1 MLDDLRL
8 RPGAAS
14 THIEVFA
21 ERYNQLLIVAR
32 SLTNNDQDQA
42 RDLVH
47 DAMIKFVR
55 LRPDLHTI
63 NNIDSYLRTLVRN
76 LFKSQKRRT
85 NVHWAFEPIIENY
98 DLIES
103 RLPKVADR
111 YRNPHLLLHLQ
122 DVLRVICEYACF
134 RKERLK
140 LGSILILRFFHG
152 YHTSEIAQIMGVTAS
167 AVSHQL
173 KLAQA
178 EAYLY
183 LNDPKRLNL
192 SHEIA
197 GIRGRLAL
205 NYGCLVDDLVD
216 ELRRAILSSHS
227 YHKCILHFNLHKLYG
242 EQRQMEIDCK
252 TLAHIVSCVGCLD
265 AVNTFLG
272 LELLSMRYPGDTLS
286 RRTRGSED
294 TPKDSENQRDSDTAG
309 NTAIDSALIKFM
321 LLRLCH

>member
-1 MLDDLRL
+1 MLDDLR
-8 RPGAAS
+8 PGSGVSS

-21 ERYNQLLIVAR
+21 EHYDHLLIVAR

-76 LFKSQKRRT
+76 LFKSQKRRS
-85 NVHWAFEPIIENY
+85 NVHSTYELVIENY
-98 DLIES
+98 DSVGS
-103 RLPKVADR
+103 RLPEVADR
-111 YRNPHLLLHLQ
+111 YCNPHLLLQLQ
-122 DVLRVICEYACF
+122 DVLRVICEYACV

-140 LGSILILRFFHG
+140 LGSTLILRFFHG
-152 YHTSEIAQIMGVTAS
+152 YYTSEIAQIMGVTAS

-192 SHEIA
+192 SHEVTS
-197 GIRGRLAL
+197 IRGRLGL
-205 NYGCLVDDLVD
+205 NYGCLADDLVD

-227 YHKCILHFNLHKLYG
+227 CRKCILHFNLHKLYG
-242 EQRQMEIDCK
+242 EQRQKEIDCK

-272 LELLSMRYPGDTLS
+272 LELLSNRYPGDTLS
-286 RRTRGSED
+286 RRAKGRK
-294 TPKDSENQRDSDTAG
+294 TPQQTV
-309 NTAIDSALIKFM
+309 AIRETVIRRAILPLIQ
-321 LLRLCH
+321 L

>member
-1 MLDDLRL
+1 MLDDLGL
-8 RPGAAS
+8 RPGAFS

-21 ERYNQLLIVAR
+21 ERYNQLFIVAR
-32 SLTNNDQDQA
+32 SLTYNDPDKA

-47 DAMIKFVR
+47 DALIKFVR
-55 LRPDLHTI
+55 LKPDLHTI
-63 NNIDSYLRTLVRN
+63 NNIDTYLRTLLRN
-76 LFKSQKRRT
+76 LFKSQMRRA
-85 NVHWAFEPIIENY
+85 NVQSGYELITENY

-103 RLPKVADR
+103 RLPKVIDR
-111 YRNPHLLLHLQ
+111 YCNPQLLLQLQ

-140 LGSILILRFFHG
+140 IGSTLILRFFHG

-178 EAYLY
+178 EACLY

-197 GIRGRLAL
+197 DIRSRLGL

-216 ELRRAILSSHS
+216 ELRRAIFRLPLPR
-227 YHKCILHFNLHKLYG
+227 KCVLQFRLNKIYG
-242 EQRQMEIDCK
+242 RHRKQEIDCE

-265 AVNTFLG
+265 TINDFMG
-272 LELLSMRYPGDTLS
+272 FESLSMRYPIDTLS
-286 RRTRGSED
+286 RRTKAWKASGSRRGEII
-294 TPKDSENQRDSDTAG
+294 T
-309 NTAIDSALIKFM
+309 
-321 LLRLCH
+321 LRTIQPRIQISYGD